1 MIDIIIAQKIPI
13 VVHNGFIDLIFL
25 YENFYAESPNDL
37 QVFLADLSEMFP
49 SGIYDTKYIADFHAR
64 LNRSY
69 LEYLFYER

>member
-25 YENFYAESPNDL
+25 YENFYAEPPNDL

-64 LNRSY
+64 LSRSY